1 MIPNLQ
7 LDRGVTMNMYKE
19 EIIKTLECEV
29 VELTDKVK
37 YFRERTDYNQ
47 MQMRKNQSQL
57 SEALSVL
64 KQLKEVK
71 Y

>member
-1 MIPNLQ
+1 
-7 LDRGVTMNMYKE
+7 MNMYKE

-47 MQMRKNQSQL
+47 MQMRKCQSQL
-57 SEALSVL
+57 AEAVVVL
-64 KQLKEVK
+64 KQLKGVK
-71 Y
+71 H

>member
-1 MIPNLQ
+1 
-7 LDRGVTMNMYKE
+7 MNMYKE

-57 SEALSVL
+57 AEAVSVL

-71 Y
+71 H

>member
-1 MIPNLQ
+1 
-7 LDRGVTMNMYKE
+7 MNMYKE

-47 MQMRKNQSQL
+47 KQMRKYQSQL
-57 SEALSVL
+57 SEALVVL
-64 KQLKEVK
+64 KQLRGGV

>member
-1 MIPNLQ
+1 
-7 LDRGVTMNMYKE
+7 MNMYKE

-37 YFRERTDYNQ
+37 YFRESSDYNEIQ
-47 MQMRKNQSQL
+47 IRKYQSQL
-57 SEALSVL
+57 AEAVSVL

>member
-1 MIPNLQ
+1 
-7 LDRGVTMNMYKE
+7 MNMYKD
-19 EIIKTLECEV
+19 EIIKTLEQEV

-57 SEALSVL
+57 AEAVSVL

-71 Y
+71 